1 VALVAIV
8 ATDHILARPMAL
20 HLSHTRSAECEIVS
34 AKGLATTRAGTI
46 DAVVYLPSLLEC
58 GTIPDLAEANAVFR
72 SYSEARVGRFV
83 LVSSAAAYGASHRNS
98 GLLSE
103 SSPVSTD
110 KHGVASQWIRLEGSA
125 KKSFKQ
131 EDQLTILR
139 CATLLSRKS
148 ANPIARDL
156 TRRAVLTMPGHDPC
170 IQFVDAH
177 DLAQAV
183 GCVLHS
189 AAGGVFNVASD
200 GVIPWRQALRR
211 SGIHAVIIPRTLLRL
226 GLLAST
232 RNQANYLDYKRCP
245 WTVSNTRIKEL
256 GFRPVKSSVEALD
269 EFEKSISKK
278 KIHDPGP
285 QTFDDFGMDKGYID
299 AYGRTLFRFLARLY
313 WRIETSGI
321 QHIPE
326 HGRAVL
332 AGLHRGFMPFDG
344 VMALHLISTRT
355 GRYPRFLIHPGLV
368 KFPFL
373 ANFMTKL
380 GGIIACQQNAAYVL
394 EREELLGVF
403 PEGIRGAFVR
413 YSRAY
418 QVQDFHRDA
427 FVKMALR
434 HRAPIIPFV
443 TVGSSEIFPVL
454 GEIKSKWWTRYTD
467 WPSFP
472 ITPTFPVLPLPLPSK
487 WHTRFLPAMHVEQEY
502 PPSAAGNPEIVHA
515 ISRTVR
521 ERMQEAIDEM
531 LQKRR
536 SVFFGSIFQA
546 SVG

>member
-1 VALVAIV
+1 
-8 ATDHILARPMAL
+8 MAL
-20 HLSHTRSAECEIVS
+20 HMSHTRGAECEIVS
-34 AKGLATTRAGTI
+34 AQRLTTARAGDV

-58 GTIPDLAEANAVFR
+58 GTIPDLAEAAAVFR
-72 SYSEARVGRFV
+72 LYNEVQVARFV
-83 LVSSAAAYGASHRNS
+83 LVSSAAAYGASYRNS

-110 KHGVASQWIRLEGSA
+110 KRGVASQWVRLEGSA
-125 KKSFKQ
+125 KKLFKQ
-131 EDQLTILR
+131 EGQLTILR
-139 CATLLSRKS
+139 CATLLSRQS

-170 IQFVDAH
+170 IQLVDAH

-200 GVIPWRQALRR
+200 GVMPWRQALRR
-211 SGIHAVIIPRTLLRL
+211 SGIRAVRTPRTLLRL
-226 GLLAST
+226 GHLAST
-232 RNQANYLDYKRCP
+232 RNRANYLDYQRYP
-245 WTVSNTRIKEL
+245 WTVSNARIKEL
-256 GFRPVKSSVEALD
+256 GFRPVKSTIEALT
-269 EFEKSISKK
+269 EFQTSISKK
-278 KIHDPGP
+278 KIPDLGSWN
-285 QTFDDFGMDKGYID
+285 FDDFGMDKAYID
-299 AYGRTLFRFLARLY
+299 AYGRTLFRFLARVY
-313 WRIETSGI
+313 WRIEASGI

-326 HGRAVL
+326 QGRGVL

-344 VMALHLISTRT
+344 VMALHLISTNT
-355 GRYPRFLIHPGLV
+355 GRYPRFLVHPGLV

-380 GGIIACQQNAAYVL
+380 GGIIACQRNAAYVL

-443 TVGSSEIFPVL
+443 TVGSAEIFPVL
-454 GEIKSKWWTRYTD
+454 GEIKSKWWTKYTD

-472 ITPTFPVLPLPLPSK
+472 ITPTFPVFPLPLPSK
-487 WHTRFLPAMHVEQEY
+487 WHTRFLPAMHVEQEF
-502 PPSAAGNPEIVHA
+502 PASAAGNPEIVRA

-536 SVFFGSIFQA
+536 SVFFGSIFPA
-546 SVG
+546 NAG